1 MQLTEKHSKVLIV
14 GAGPS
19 GLMMAAQL
27 LRYGIQP
34 VIIDKK
40 QGPTIHS
47 QALAV
52 QARTV
57 EIYRQMGISERAVAD
72 GKQARGLQYYPYHKT
87 PATLELRDIGQGQTP
102 FPFVLLYEQNKNE
115 RLLLD
120 YLTANACPVYWETSL
135 ETLQYENNTV
145 TAKLNRQKSVQTLDC
160 DWVIGADGA
169 HSSVRKLL
177 QIPFSGATYGNHYYL
192 LDAALDAP
200 FLDSEYVQIYLGKGS
215 FTGFFPLKER
225 NSFRVIGNL
234 PAKLVENIT
243 ASDLLPQ
250 IAATTGSEIRITK
263 ENWFT
268 TYKLHHRMA
277 ERFRDNRCFLI
288 GDAAHI
294 HSPIGGQGM
303 NTGIQDAYNLA
314 WKLAGVI
321 NGDISE
327 NILNSYA
334 EERMPVAR
342 QLLSTT
348 DRAFNIGLSDSWIMD
363 QFKKHILPNVLRF
376 LWDKQTFR
384 NTFFKRLSQ
393 TGISYRDSKINLHL
407 AKSERIRAG
416 DRVPFIEIFDEKK
429 KEETDLHAWCSKPG
443 FTLIILGR
451 FDDML
456 LFNIAKWI
464 STRYPGMLNFF
475 YLPPSG
481 KNLAVF
487 DAFETDPHREK
498 AIIVRPDM
506 HIGYMNDLVSIS
518 MLDNYLKNV
527 AGLL

>member
-1 MQLTEKHSKVLIV
+1 
-14 GAGPS
+14 
-19 GLMMAAQL
+19 
-27 LRYGIQP
+27 
-34 VIIDKK
+34 
-40 QGPTIHS
+40 
-47 QALAV
+47 
-52 QARTV
+52 
-57 EIYRQMGISERAVAD
+57 
-72 GKQARGLQYYPYHKT
+72 
-87 PATLELRDIGQGQTP
+87 
-102 FPFVLLYEQNKNE
+102 
-115 RLLLD
+115 
-120 YLTANACPVYWETSL
+120 
-135 ETLQYENNTV
+135 
-145 TAKLNRQKSVQTLDC
+145 
-160 DWVIGADGA
+160 
-169 HSSVRKLL
+169 
-177 QIPFSGATYGNHYYL
+177 
-192 LDAALDAP
+192 
-200 FLDSEYVQIYLGKGS
+200 
-215 FTGFFPLKER
+215 
-225 NSFRVIGNL
+225 
-234 PAKLVENIT
+234 
-243 ASDLLPQ
+243 
-250 IAATTGSEIRITK
+250 
-263 ENWFT
+263 
-268 TYKLHHRMA
+268 
-277 ERFRDNRCFLI
+277 
-288 GDAAHI
+288 
-294 HSPIGGQGM
+294 
-303 NTGIQDAYNLA
+303 
-314 WKLAGVI
+314 
-321 NGDISE
+321 
-327 NILNSYA
+327 
-334 EERMPVAR
+334 MPVAR